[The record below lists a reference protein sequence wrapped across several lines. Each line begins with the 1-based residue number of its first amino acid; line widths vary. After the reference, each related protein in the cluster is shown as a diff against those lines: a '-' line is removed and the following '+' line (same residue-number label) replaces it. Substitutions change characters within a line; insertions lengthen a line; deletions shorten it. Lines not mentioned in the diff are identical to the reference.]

1 MIEKL
6 TKMLLFR
13 YSNFKKYRFIDEH
26 QKIIEASKYVWMMK
40 LGKKTSSIKIREIIN
55 CGGYIVFK
63 APVADGEMFFIGK
76 FSEFSENMPE
86 DKLHM
91 PEYYSEIADDEN
103 FGYAPTQFFKLH
115 SLLPLAEEHID
126 KLRLEKN
133 KKKLIDVIGTTRT
146 AVMFIENE
154 EEINIC
160 LGV

>member
-13 YSNFKKYRFIDEH
+13 YSNFKKYKFIDEH
-26 QKIIEASKYVWMMK
+26 QRIIEMSKYVWMMK
-40 LGKKTSSIKIREIIN
+40 LGKKTSSTKIREIID

-63 APVADGEMFFIGK
+63 APVADGEIFFIGK
-76 FSEFSENMPE
+76 FSEFCEDMPE
-86 DKLHM
+86 DTLHM

-115 SLLPLAEEHID
+115 SISPLADKHVA

-133 KKKLIDVIGTTRT
+133 KKRLLDVIGTTRT

-154 EEINIC
+154 EEINIES
-160 LGV
+160 